1 MNSLEKSLKIEC
13 KGEKIRGGWH
23 SSLNARTRSVTRSNR
38 IKKLTGGL
46 GTLKKVS
53 TNVPK
58 GYKLKTS
65 KGKQLFLVKTR
76 KKSTKNGYRMGNTR
90 IKSVGL

>member
-13 KGEKIRGGWH
+13 KGEIRGGWH

-38 IKKLTGGL
+38 IRKLSSSL
-46 GTLKKVS
+46 GSLKQS
-53 TNVPK
+53 TNIPK

-65 KGKQLFLVKTR
+65 KKNKQLYLVKAR
-76 KKSTKNGYRMGNTR
+76 NKSTKSGYRMGNTR